1 MCTGHTLSQS
11 PRMLISRRCPHS
23 PLPAVCPDDS
33 LSQPGFQFHQA
44 AGSWL
49 NTCCFPR
56 ACGPFCFGADLS
68 ILHESVPVLPP
79 FHEVPEKSTDSG
91 PKPSPGPPSATTY
104 VLGQVTSLDWGQ
116 QKTLQLSVV
125 NNTLAHPRKPS
136 RTVQVRVNHD
146 YCHVA
151 LLQQY
156 QTRWTVITRLI
167 ITGVPK
173 YLPPQDCEQPF

>member
-1 MCTGHTLSQS
+1 MQPDLLSKTFSVPVACLQNALRQMCTGHTLSQS
-11 PRMLISRRCPHS
+11 PRMLRSRRCPHS

-79 FHEVPEKSTDSG
+79 FHEVPEKSTDFRTQTQSW
-91 PKPSPGPPSATTY
+91 PSLCHYLRPWASHLIRLGTTEN
-104 VLGQVTSLDWGQ
+104 TS
-116 QKTLQLSVV
+116 
-125 NNTLAHPRKPS
+125 
-136 RTVQVRVNHD
+136 TV
-146 YCHVA
+146 CC
-151 LLQQY
+151 
-156 QTRWTVITRLI
+156 
-167 ITGVPK
+167 K
-173 YLPPQDCEQPF
+173 

>member
-11 PRMLISRRCPHS
+11 PRMLRSRRCPHS

-79 FHEVPEKSTDSG
+79 FHEVPEKSTDFRTQTQSW
-91 PKPSPGPPSATTY
+91 PSLCHYLRPWASHLIRLGTTEN
-104 VLGQVTSLDWGQ
+104 TS
-116 QKTLQLSVV
+116 TVV